1 MTSSLLRVW
10 TVIALIAA
18 LPVLAA
24 CGSDDDEG
32 GGGGGGGGDRRS
44 AIEQLTRGTATE
56 NEPGQGRRGGRLTVL
71 AAGDVDYIDP
81 GATYYS
87 YAIGIMSALHRNL
100 YSYQPNDTDPTPD
113 LAEGEPEVSEDGRT
127 VTVRLRRGVMFSE
140 PVNREVTSDDV
151 KYAIE
156 RAFSR
161 NVQNGY
167 ATTYFGDL
175 RGAPEEPG
183 PLREISGIETP
194 DDQTL
199 VFRLTRG
206 TGRVLAGALSLP
218 ITSPVPRDYAR
229 RFDRESPSTY
239 GQHQVFTGPYRI
251 EGDPEEGL
259 SGYRA
264 NRFIRLER
272 NPQYRNVGDYR
283 PAYLDEIDF
292 QAGNE
297 DTNVSMRRILDGQS
311 LASGDGGAP
320 PTVLR
325 EALRNRPTQIS
336 LKPSGGF
343 RYVSFDTSEPP
354 FDDINVRRAVIAGF
368 DRNALRLAR
377 GGEAIGI
384 IATHFIPPGI
394 AGHDESGG
402 ERGFGFD
409 FLRNPRGDRNVM
421 AQYFRRAGMQSGR
434 YEGDDGEILLVA
446 DSAEPD
452 KSIAESTERQLRDM
466 GFRPRLRLVSR
477 DTMFTRFCNRPAS
490 EVNVCPSVGWLK
502 DFPDPQTMLDATFN
516 GEAIN
521 DTNNS
526 NWPELN
532 VPAINQAMER
542 GALITDPAE
551 KARAW
556 ARINRQVTEQA
567 PGIPY
572 VWDYENMVSSRNV
585 RGVQNTYSTTWDYN
599 FTSLR

>member
-1 MTSSLLRVW
+1 MTSSFLRVW

-24 CGSDDDEG
+24 CGGDDDEG
-32 GGGGGGGGDRRS
+32 GGGGGGNAPRG

-71 AAGDVDYIDP
+71 ASGDVDYIDP

-87 YAIGIMSALHRNL
+87 YAIGIMSAIHRNL
-100 YSYQPNDTDPTPD
+100 YSYQPNQTDPTPD
-113 LAEGEPEVSEDGRT
+113 LAESEPEISEDGRT

-140 PVNREVTSDDV
+140 PVNREVVADDV

-156 RAFSR
+156 RAFTS
-161 NVQNGY
+161 NVANGY
-167 ATTYFGDL
+167 VGSYYADIE
-175 RGAPEEPG
+175 GAPEEPG
-183 PLREISGIETP
+183 RFRSIRGIETP
-194 DDQTL
+194 DDHTL

-218 ITSPVPRDYAR
+218 VTSPVPRDYAR
-229 RFDRESPSTY
+229 EFDQQSPSTY

-251 EGDPEEGL
+251 EGDPREGL
-259 SGYRA
+259 SGYRT

-272 NPQYRNVGDYR
+272 NPQYRDVGDYR

-297 DTNVSMRRILDGQS
+297 DTNVAARRILEGES

-320 PTVLR
+320 VTALR
-325 EALRNRPTQIS
+325 EALRNRPQQIS

-343 RYVSFDTSEPP
+343 RYVSFDTSRPP
-354 FDDINVRRAVIAGF
+354 FNDINVRRAVVAGF

-377 GGEAIGI
+377 GGEAIGP
-384 IATHFIPPGI
+384 IANHFIPPGI
-394 AGHDESGG
+394 AGHEESGG

-409 FLRNPRGDRNVM
+409 FLRNPRGDRNLM

-434 YEGDDGEILLVA
+434 YEGDDAEILMVA

-452 KSIAESTERQLRDM
+452 RSIAESTERQLRDM

-477 DTMFTRFCNRPAS
+477 DTMFTRFCNRPDS
-490 EVNVCPSVGWLK
+490 EVHVCPSVGWLK
-502 DFPDPQTMLDATFN
+502 DFPDPQTMLDLTFS
-516 GEAIN
+516 GEQIN

-532 VPAINQAMER
+532 VPAINRAIER
-542 GALITDPAE
+542 GKTIIDLAE
-551 KARAW
+551 KARHFAGV
-556 ARINRQVTEQA
+556 NRMITEQA

-572 VWDYENMVSSRNV
+572 VWDYENMISSRNV
-585 RGVQNTYSTTWDYN
+585 RGVQNVYSTTWDYN